1 MFSLFLLFLGILMT
15 TVPLH
20 VQNLSS
26 YIISSNHLDLSPVTQ
41 QSILSLL
48 SHTFVTD
55 VGRFLLG
62 ISSFLLLPSTLGYV
76 GAVRESRFLLIL
88 VRMWFN
94 LMLYINLAMLKVL
107 HTPYSALGTEACLP
121 DSTSCIQVHLL
132 QHCFLGG
139 KAVSNLLQR
148 RLE

>member
-1 MFSLFLLFLGILMT
+1 MSLFVVFLGILMT

-20 VQNLSS
+20 MQNLYS
-26 YIISSNHLDLSPVTQ
+26 YIISSKHLDLSQMTQ
-41 QSILSLL
+41 QTIISLL
-48 SHTFVTD
+48 GRTFLTD
-55 VGRFLLG
+55 VGRLLLG

-76 GAVRESRFLLIL
+76 GAVKESRFLLIL

-121 DSTSCIQVHLL
+121 NSTSCIQVHLL